1 MLILR
6 TNLAAC
12 SIGWSAGCHGHD
24 VYGRPVD
31 DEGISL
37 AHELVPAAK
46 TAGFL
51 MNPEIVI
58 FFRLHATERTSTMHS
73 RR

>member
-1 MLILR
+1 MLAM
-6 TNLAAC
+6 NN
-12 SIGWSAGCHGHD
+12 S
-24 VYGRPVD
+24 VRP
-31 DEGISL
+31 EGNVTGTTFMGALSTTKEFQL

-51 MNPEIVI
+51 MNPDIVI

-73 RR
+73 GR